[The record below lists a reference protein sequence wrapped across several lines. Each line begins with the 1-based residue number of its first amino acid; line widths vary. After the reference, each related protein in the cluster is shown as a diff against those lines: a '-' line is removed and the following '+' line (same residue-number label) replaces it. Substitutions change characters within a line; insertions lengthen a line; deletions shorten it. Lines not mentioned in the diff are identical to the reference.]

1 MTDLL
6 GEGLRSLTRLRE
18 EEGEAPS
25 LASLVSSVE
34 GEGVRGEGWKGE
46 GGMEEEEEEDR
57 TPLSSRS
64 ACSGSNTR

>member
-6 GEGLRSLTRLRE
+6 GEGLRSLTRLREE

-46 GGMEEEEEEDR
+46 GGMVEEDR
-57 TPLSSRS
+57 LPLSSRS
-64 ACSGSNTR
+64 ACSGSNTH